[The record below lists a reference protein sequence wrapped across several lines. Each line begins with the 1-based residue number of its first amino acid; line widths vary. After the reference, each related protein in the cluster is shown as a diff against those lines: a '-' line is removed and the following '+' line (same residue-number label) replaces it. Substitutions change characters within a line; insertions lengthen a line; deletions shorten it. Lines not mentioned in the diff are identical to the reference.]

1 MIVGGEQL
9 SVSLAR
15 QITEASDHRIEIFN
29 EYGPTEATVG
39 CMIHK
44 YDRERDQQ
52 ASVPIG
58 VPLQNTE
65 IYLLDEQLQ
74 PVLPGT
80 QGEMYISGDNVARG
94 YWKRPDLQTER
105 FLDNPFIKAE
115 KCIRQEIWRK
125 ERIVDCLN
133 MQGVKTIKS
142 N

>member
-1 MIVGGEQL
+1 MKTAVIKLTPAHLALLKDANLKDSSIKRMIVGGEQL

-44 YDRERDQQ
+44 YDREQDQQ

-58 VPLQNTE
+58 VPPQNTE

-94 YWKRPDLQTER
+94 YWRCPNCKPSVFWITL
-105 FLDNPFIKAE
+105 
-115 KCIRQEIWRK
+115 
-125 ERIVDCLN
+125 
-133 MQGVKTIKS
+133 S
-142 N
+142 